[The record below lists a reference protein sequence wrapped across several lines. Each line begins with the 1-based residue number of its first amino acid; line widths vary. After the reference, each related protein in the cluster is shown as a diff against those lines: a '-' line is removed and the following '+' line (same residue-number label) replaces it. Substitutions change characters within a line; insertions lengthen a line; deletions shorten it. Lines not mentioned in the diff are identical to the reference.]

1 MADSLDIDL
10 ARSGKRSPR
19 SRRTRAFRDFLGDTR
34 LEDLR
39 LLVSELVAEA
49 VGGFGKSKDHLI
61 RLRAERDG
69 DTVRASGGLTARRLL
84 TAAAAG

>member
-1 MADSLDIDL
+1 M
-10 ARSGKRSPR
+10 
-19 SRRTRAFRDFLGDTR
+19 
-34 LEDLR
+34 EDLR